1 MLYGLQQSY
10 VELKDGKS
18 CTKQF
23 ELLDVLELNQLVIF
37 VKSVQG
43 CVTLSQLLIEQDLSA
58 IVIHG
63 VKMGLKVIKQRE
75 KEAVIVKDNA
85 KEFCLQV
92 EQGLMTRN
100 LARVKHKLVNMKKG
114 DYFTMESKMQQLRM
128 LSRDAGTL

>member
-1 MLYGLQQSY
+1 M
-10 VELKDGKS
+10 
-18 CTKQF
+18 
-23 ELLDVLELNQLVIF
+23 LELDQLVIF

-75 KEAVIVKDNA
+75 KEAVIVTDNA
-85 KEFCLQV
+85 KEFCILLTGGVGADDQ
-92 EQGLMTRN
+92 EPGEGQ
-100 LARVKHKLVNMKKG
+100 AQACQYEKG
-114 DYFTMESKMQQLRM
+114 NNFTMEAKMQQLRK

>member
-10 VELKDGKS
+10 VELKEGKS
-18 CTKQF
+18 CTKRF
-23 ELLDVLELNQLVIF
+23 ELLNVLELDQLVIF

-92 EQGLMTRN
+92 E
-100 LARVKHKLVNMKKG
+100 
-114 DYFTMESKMQQLRM
+114 
-128 LSRDAGTL
+128 